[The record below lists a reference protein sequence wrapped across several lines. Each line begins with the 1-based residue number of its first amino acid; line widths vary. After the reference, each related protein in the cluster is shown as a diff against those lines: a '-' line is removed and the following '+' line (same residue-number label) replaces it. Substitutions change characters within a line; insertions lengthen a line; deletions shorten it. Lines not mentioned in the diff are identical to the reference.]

1 MYGGYQKTG
10 KRRGSNRESLPDLL
24 RDLASDSECNSIYKL
39 MPDDQKTIKEEKR
52 EYRKMEDLTP
62 WEDNPREISPKD
74 LRRLMNQIKK
84 L

>member
-1 MYGGYQKTG
+1 
-10 KRRGSNRESLPDLL
+10 
-24 RDLASDSECNSIYKL
+24 